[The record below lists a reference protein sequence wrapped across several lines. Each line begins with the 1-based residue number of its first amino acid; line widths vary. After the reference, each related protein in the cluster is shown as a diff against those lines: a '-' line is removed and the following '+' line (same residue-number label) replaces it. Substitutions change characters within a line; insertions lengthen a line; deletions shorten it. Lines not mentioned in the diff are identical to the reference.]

1 MSSRYCKSC
10 GNKIPRKIP
19 HTNKKTS
26 VTRKKCY
33 NCSPPSRKQISQYGE
48 ERRRRKK
55 ILVEMLGGKCSLC
68 GYDRSMSA
76 LSFHHKD
83 PTHKKFDISNNGNL
97 LKEWRIVVKEAKKCE
112 LLCLN
117 CHAEKHNGK

>member
-1 MSSRYCKSC
+1 MSRYCKSC

-26 VTRKKCY
+26 TTRKNCY

-55 ILVEMLGGKCSLC
+55 LLVEMLGGQCVHC

-83 PTHKKFDISNNGNL
+83 PSRKKFDISNNGNL